1 MARGSSRAESER
13 GDRLR
18 AQATSFTQMVDKL
31 EADGMS
37 TPKFR
42 RDAEEFTRGLKRQAN
57 VEDFQEAVT
66 NPQAMANLV
75 NFEAKDGGFRM
86 NIVDAD
92 GKEIDLKQLNAAGPD
107 RRVFDKSDFTGL
119 FGRLS
124 QDTKDE
130 FSDIL
135 MRKAGMSEK
144 DARTA
149 VDMIEER
156 ARAQIAPDYPSF
168 AKQLQ
173 DPAVQ
178 RDLSARFRGL
188 AALRDRTQNKINA
201 AERSRNDPSDDG
213 SANIEA
219 YYARVRLDNELAY
232 LNEARQRISE
242 IAEDTAFFAKMG
254 KNGDK
259 TQAFVDKLIMGA
271 MQKSVKENS
280 GFYYD

>member
-1 MARGSSRAESER
+1 
-13 GDRLR
+13 
-18 AQATSFTQMVDKL
+18 MVNKL

-37 TPKFR
+37 NPKFR
-42 RDAEEFTRGLKRQAN
+42 RDAEEFARGLKRQAN

-75 NFEAKDGGFRM
+75 NFEASGGGFKM
-86 NIVDAD
+86 NIVNAD
-92 GKEIDLKQLNAAGPD
+92 GKEIELKQLNATGPN
-107 RRVFDKSDFTGL
+107 RTVFDKSDFTGL

-156 ARAQIAPDYPSF
+156 ARTQIAPDYPSF

-173 DPAVQ
+173 DPVVQ
-178 RDLSARFRGL
+178 RDLAARFKGL
-188 AALRDRTQNKINA
+188 TALRDSTQNKISA
-201 AERSRNDPSDDG
+201 AERARKDPSDDG

-232 LNEARQRISE
+232 LNEVRQRVSE
-242 IAEDTAFFAKMG
+242 IAEDNAFFAKMG

-259 TQAFVDKLIMGA
+259 TQSFVDRLIMGP
-271 MQKSVKENS
+271 MQKALNENS
-280 GFYYD
+280 GFFYD